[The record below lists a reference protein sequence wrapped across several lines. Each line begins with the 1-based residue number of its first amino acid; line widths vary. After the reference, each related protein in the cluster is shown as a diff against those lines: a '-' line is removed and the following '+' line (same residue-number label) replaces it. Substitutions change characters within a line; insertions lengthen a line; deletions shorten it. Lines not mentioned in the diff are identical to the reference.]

1 MFLLKW
7 PVWCIYFI
15 LCSSSSGLEIIEHHS
30 DAVICQQAFS
40 DCTIKDGVYNPGDT
54 VDIQFEPSFKL
65 CCKARG
71 NCTLCLVIDTEVS
84 IPTEVEN
91 ESHSGDDEEE
101 YSENTRNEKSS
112 VTICYQ
118 QAASTVPIC
127 KKVEFTVNYPIL
139 THQNKS
145 KISMV
150 ITDEFHFSSKL
161 SVYPNKLNSPK
172 KEVVAP
178 SEEKVCSQKL
188 RQKYIPVCPV
198 QKFLINHVLKEN
210 HIELQIEGN
219 NKSPPSLCVKYEE
232 NGHCRR
238 LTQTIIHLSS
248 IAPCMCIQAWDE
260 DDLGPWRTQTCPF
273 NKTGLPSEL
282 KHLMWKNISVNVRLS
297 KIFDGSSVLL
307 WNLTA
312 PCRLTGEVSLCYKAS
327 ICKGGNKERQA
338 INAVSKWRQNS
349 KDVWETQGAFENVD
363 EWISQC
369 VMVKIKGAQQEF
381 GPFCAFDTGR
391 FRWTLLVVGV
401 MLLVSLTGLMIYFLR
416 DYVKKW
422 AWSWRHGGFVKI
434 GKKGHVVLL
443 SPPDVDKS
451 VSESVCQLGTQL
463 CSQGFSVSVDQWCR
477 RDQCTM
483 GPLPWLYSQLQKLD
497 TMGGRILLVLNQK
510 ALEKTEEW
518 TLLNQE
524 REVGDQQQTRS
535 TYSDLFTASLF
546 IIQAHKRLGTAADRF
561 VLVKVD
567 SPQRQTHSSDRRLP
581 ELLQGLPLFWLPSQ
595 SQSLAAELTVVE
607 TNMEAR

>member
-30 DAVICQQAFS
+30 DAFS

-65 CCKARG
+65 CCEARG
-71 NCTLCLVIDTEVS
+71 NCTLCLFIDTEVS

-145 KISMV
+145 KQIPWAIVDFCVLYVCVQYIFRKYDNSY
-150 ITDEFHFSSKL
+150 FSFFS
-161 SVYPNKLNSPK
+161 
-172 KEVVAP
+172 
-178 SEEKVCSQKL
+178 
-188 RQKYIPVCPV
+188 V

-232 NGHCRR
+232 NGHCR
-238 LTQTIIHLSS
+238 TIIHLSS

-327 ICKGGNKERQA
+327 ICKGGNKER
-338 INAVSKWRQNS
+338 
-349 KDVWETQGAFENVD
+349 
-363 EWISQC
+363 
-369 VMVKIKGAQQEF
+369 
-381 GPFCAFDTGR
+381 

-416 DYVKKW
+416 DYVKSKFPF
-422 AWSWRHGGFVKI
+422 SFNLSF

-451 VSESVCQLGTQL
+451 VSESICQLGTQL

-518 TLLNQE
+518 TLLNQD

-595 SQSLAAELTVVE
+595 SHSLAAELTVTQKDIVMIFWCQHFTAEVE
-607 TNMEAR
+607 CNPCAYVGSAPKSEYIPKI